1 MRNIILNFII
11 KDFLIT
17 SLKVVLLFYS
27 FGIILNLFEEIEFFK
42 NLNTSFYLPLILTG
56 MYIPSTIIQLM
67 PFIIFISSI
76 WFLVKIRN
84 NKELLILKTFGYSN
98 FKLFLILATTAFLLG
113 WMILIL
119 LSPITSN
126 MVKYYEKTKSIY
138 AEDIDHLITFNKN
151 GLWIKENTIDGT
163 RIVSA
168 KNAEKNII
176 KDILIFNFDNNYVL
190 KNKVKAKSANIS
202 KNTWVLNDIS
212 ILSIEN
218 QSSNENKMEQ
228 TTFDSIYTYEKIINL
243 YKNFDT
249 ISFIDL
255 TLNYDEFLDKGYNEN
270 FLNQN
275 LQSMLSLPFFLMIM
289 TALASTLTL
298 NTMKKSNNFKFIII
312 GLILVIVIFYL
323 KDLSLALGQTDRIPL
338 ALANWVPVIA
348 VGIFSFIGILQI
360 NEK

>member
-11 KDFLIT
+11 KDFLLT
-17 SLKVVLLFYS
+17 FLKVVVIFYS

-42 NLNTSFYLPLILTG
+42 DLNTSFYLPLILTG

-76 WFLVKIRN
+76 WFLLKIRN
-84 NKELLILKTFGYSN
+84 NRELLILKTFGYSN
-98 FKLFLILATTAFLLG
+98 LRLFSILAFTAFTLG
-113 WMILIL
+113 WTILII
-119 LSPITSN
+119 LSPVTSN
-126 MVKYYEKTKSIY
+126 MVKYYEKTKSNY
-138 AEDIDHLITFNKN
+138 AKDIDHLITFNKN
-151 GLWIKENTIDGT
+151 GLWIKENTKDGI

-168 KNAEKNII
+168 KNAQQNVIRE
-176 KDILIFNFDNNYVL
+176 ILIFNFDENYNL
-190 KNKVKAKSANIS
+190 KNKIKAKEADITS
-202 KNTWVLNDIS
+202 NTWLLKDIS
-212 ILSIEN
+212 IINFKN
-218 QSSNENKMEQ
+218 QASDENKIKQISLE
-228 TTFDSIYTYEKIINL
+228 SIYTYEKIINL
-243 YKNFDT
+243 FKNFDT

-255 TLNYDEFLDKGYNEN
+255 TLGYNDFLNKGYNEI
-270 FLNQN
+270 FLNQS

-312 GLILVIVIFYL
+312 GLIFVIVIYYL
-323 KDLSLALGQTDRIPL
+323 KDLSIALGQTDRIPL
-338 ALANWVPVIA
+338 GLANWMPVIA

>member
-113 WMILIL
+113 WMILII

-138 AEDIDHLITFNKN
+138 AKDIDHLVTFNKN
-151 GLWIKENTIDGT
+151 GLWIK
-163 RIVSA
+163 
-168 KNAEKNII
+168 K
-176 KDILIFNFDNNYVL
+176 IL
-190 KNKVKAKSANIS
+190 
-202 KNTWVLNDIS
+202 
-212 ILSIEN
+212 
-218 QSSNENKMEQ
+218 
-228 TTFDSIYTYEKIINL
+228 
-243 YKNFDT
+243 
-249 ISFIDL
+249 
-255 TLNYDEFLDKGYNEN
+255 
-270 FLNQN
+270 
-275 LQSMLSLPFFLMIM
+275 
-289 TALASTLTL
+289 
-298 NTMKKSNNFKFIII
+298 
-312 GLILVIVIFYL
+312 
-323 KDLSLALGQTDRIPL
+323 
-338 ALANWVPVIA
+338 
-348 VGIFSFIGILQI
+348 
-360 NEK
+360 

>member
-113 WMILIL
+113 WMILII

-138 AEDIDHLITFNKN
+138 AK
-151 GLWIKENTIDGT
+151 
-163 RIVSA
+163 R
-168 KNAEKNII
+168 
-176 KDILIFNFDNNYVL
+176 Y
-190 KNKVKAKSANIS
+190 
-202 KNTWVLNDIS
+202 
-212 ILSIEN
+212 
-218 QSSNENKMEQ
+218 
-228 TTFDSIYTYEKIINL
+228 
-243 YKNFDT
+243 
-249 ISFIDL
+249 
-255 TLNYDEFLDKGYNEN
+255 
-270 FLNQN
+270 
-275 LQSMLSLPFFLMIM
+275 
-289 TALASTLTL
+289 
-298 NTMKKSNNFKFIII
+298 
-312 GLILVIVIFYL
+312 
-323 KDLSLALGQTDRIPL
+323 
-338 ALANWVPVIA
+338 
-348 VGIFSFIGILQI
+348 
-360 NEK
+360 

>member
-151 GLWIKENTIDGT
+151 GLWIKENLDDGN
-163 RIVSA
+163 RIITA
-168 KNAEKNII
+168 KKPEGTNLLEVE
-176 KDILIFNFDNNYVL
+176 IFHFDDKFLL
-190 KNKVKAKSANIS
+190 KKKIFSKEANI
-202 KNTWVLNDIS
+202 
-212 ILSIEN
+212 
-218 QSSNENKMEQ
+218 
-228 TTFDSIYTYEKIINL
+228 
-243 YKNFDT
+243 KNFDWILT
-249 ISFIDL
+249 NAIVFETNNSVFERKEFESYKISSNYNHEKIVNLFNNSNTLSFLDL
-255 TLNYDEFLDKGYNEN
+255 VFNYDELLNKGYNN
-270 FLNQN
+270 LFLKES
-275 LQSMLSLPFFLMIM
+275 LHLMLVLPFFLFLM
-289 TALASTLTL
+289 TAIASILTMHTLKRSENL
-298 NTMKKSNNFKFIII
+298 KFIIV
-312 GLILVIVIFYL
+312 GLATCVLVYYF
-323 KDLSLALGQTDRIPL
+323 KDLSLALGKTGRIPIIL
-338 ALANWVPVIA
+338 SIWSPIMAL
-348 VGIFSFIGILQI
+348 SFFALVGILQI